1 MSAEELRNAIR
12 ALLTSHPAISTSG
25 AGHAAHAER
34 YLTSDGKP
42 IGFEPDRVEH
52 QNLWVTANSVRL
64 HMLRDLDFVEY
75 DKTKFS
81 DSKPNH
87 NLFGEAALKDADLVR
102 FKVTSLWQAARV
114 ILEVAGTG
122 ARP

>member
-12 ALLTSHPAISTSG
+12 ALLISHPAISISG

-34 YLTSDGKP
+34 YLTREGNP

-64 HMLRDLDFVEY
+64 HVLRDLDFVEY
-75 DKTKFS
+75 DKAKFS

-87 NLFGEAALKDADLVR
+87 NLFGEAAFKDADLVR

-114 ILEVAGTG
+114 ILEVAGSG
-122 ARP
+122 AKP